1 MSVSNG
7 DKVEYTITDE
17 NGNSETNKSL
27 VLTEKNLD
35 VTVKMTP
42 KTGYQ
47 WTDNKGTETRTVTL
61 NKVTKNEEVKAEV
74 ESVAA
79 TPGDPE
85 ALNLTDAGCYRQ
97 WELLM

>member
-1 MSVSNG
+1 MATRWS
-7 DKVEYTITDE
+7 TAITDE

-47 WTDNKGTETRTVTL
+47 WTDNK
-61 NKVTKNEEVKAEV
+61 
-74 ESVAA
+74 
-79 TPGDPE
+79 
-85 ALNLTDAGCYRQ
+85 ALRPAP
-97 WELLM
+97 